1 MKLNIPF
8 CTRKPSFVGRAL
20 VETGKTDLVRRYM
33 LALAQ
38 ELAANGE
45 EFSDCRVEAIRL
57 GGGSASIMGG
67 EDFDRLCR
75 LIRERYD
82 VAEDAPI
89 TMRCSPA
96 DINGANQ
103 PFFNRNHVSRY
114 DLEFYSLEPQDF
126 IHLDCLNYMD
136 QLPYISSGFLRA
148 SQRPVMGFV
157 LLYG

>member
-1 MKLNIPF
+1 MSEKQSVVMKLNIPF

-45 EFSDCRVEAIRL
+45 EFSDCRVEAVRL
-57 GGGSASIMGG
+57 GGGTASIMGG

-126 IHLDCLNYMD
+126 IHLDCVN
-136 QLPYISSGFLRA
+136 
-148 SQRPVMGFV
+148 
-157 LLYG
+157 

>member
-8 CTRKPSFVGRAL
+8 CTRRPSFVGRAL

-57 GGGSASIMGG
+57 GGGTASIMGG

-82 VAEDAPI
+82 VAEDAPV

-103 PFFNRNHVSRY
+103 PFSTGT
-114 DLEFYSLEPQDF
+114 
-126 IHLDCLNYMD
+126 M
-136 QLPYISSGFLRA
+136 
-148 SQRPVMGFV
+148 
-157 LLYG
+157 